1 MAIEEGGGVIGG
13 HKKRALQRRGP
24 VHEREVGECSTPLH
38 ISHRLA
44 IIGSGFGSCCIGSCC
59 IGSCCIRNFC
69 LVRFGI
75 GRVAPGHEQRV
86 IAAGLPEQAC

>member
-1 MAIEEGGGVIGG
+1 MCATQSP
-13 HKKRALQRRGP
+13 RATLTASLP
-24 VHEREVGECSTPLH
+24 
-38 ISHRLA
+38 